1 MTPIKYISPE
11 EFREEGYLQEVNRR
25 FLHPLGLAIEMVM
38 NPSENPYAIVTV
50 YDLAFLTAFLPEQPE
65 DAPETIESAQ
75 RKNVLERV
83 ERAIENS
90 NRAIFSG
97 VWDDRDDP
105 EGVNFA
111 FKDFP
116 GNDMLPA
123 KSAEQQFEEATARQ
137 VHISEL
143 WRDRR
148 RARVEALGYFVQPIA
163 DSETELGSDI
173 VRLLATALAAEMRS
187 VIPVKAES
195 ESWYKAA
202 RGILDKLAH
211 LISREDYNPQAPSAE
226 EIHVLDLVLGGPSFS
241 GANTRV
247 EAANML
253 VDERNF
259 YKGLFDTASTFLSR
273 IASGDIPPGMNPQE
287 AADEML
293 ANLAAELGG

>member
-1 MTPIKYISPE
+1 MTPIKYISPK

-38 NPSENPYAIVTV
+38 GAPEAKYAIVYV
-50 YDLAFLTAFLPEQPE
+50 PDLEYLRTAAADTDEGSDDLIKLF
-65 DAPETIESAQ
+65 
-75 RKNVLERV
+75 ERV
-83 ERAIENS
+83 DQAIANS
-90 NRAIFSG
+90 DRAIFSG
-97 VWDDRDDP
+97 VWDDRADP

-111 FKDFP
+111 FNDFP
-116 GNDMLPA
+116 GNDTLPA
-123 KSAEQQFEEATARQ
+123 KSAEQQYEEAVARQ

-173 VRLLATALAAEMRS
+173 VRLLATALSAEMRS

-211 LISREDYNPQAPSAE
+211 LISQEDYNPQAPSAE

-273 IASGDIPPGMNPQE
+273 IASGDIPPGMSPQE

-293 ANLAAELGG
+293 AQIAGELGG